1 MRREITGLARHV
13 GLNAARTD
21 EFVLAVN
28 EVATNSIRHGGGRGT
43 LRAWIDSEAAVC
55 EISDA
60 GVITDPLVGRR
71 RPASDAPGGRGLW
84 LANVLCDL
92 VQVRSGPDGTVVR
105 LRVDGGRVR

>member
-1 MRREITGLARHV
+1 MDVRGLRREITKLASHV

-21 EFVLAVN
+21 DFVLAVN

-55 EISDA
+55 DISDA

-71 RPASDAPGGRGLW
+71 RPASDAPGGGACGSPTSCATWCRYAVAPTAPSYG
-84 LANVLCDL
+84 
-92 VQVRSGPDGTVVR
+92 
-105 LRVDGGRVR
+105 